1 MILKF
6 WPTYA
11 RTNRLTI
18 GGVEEIFT
26 IENNILETM
35 IMSLQKLVCLR
46 AKTYSCLC
54 PQLGVHD
61 LNGAQVFFFFL
72 FWFMWPQLKAR
83 SSHYLTTHPTMVF
96 VTCDS
101 SGVLQLFSFWFMW
114 PQLRARRFSSGK
126 TNAPFS
132 TCLIA

>member
-1 MILKF
+1 
-6 WPTYA
+6 
-11 RTNRLTI
+11 
-18 GGVEEIFT
+18 
-26 IENNILETM
+26 
-35 IMSLQKLVCLR
+35 
-46 AKTYSCLC
+46 
-54 PQLGVHD
+54 
-61 LNGAQVFFFFL
+61 
-72 FWFMWPQLKAR
+72 MWPQLKAR

-132 TCLIA
+132 TCLIAWIPQMVVVDMSDTWWAFICLAKSSFKLFESMLWNMFFICRWRRSYIYKVILNVDWFWLWK

>member
-46 AKTYSCLC
+46 AKNYSCLC

-61 LNGAQVFFFFL
+61 LNGAQVFFFLVLVHVATTQSKELPLPHNTSYHGFC
-72 FWFMWPQLKAR
+72 
-83 SSHYLTTHPTMVF
+83 YL
-96 VTCDS
+96 
-101 SGVLQLFSFWFMW
+101 
-114 PQLRARRFSSGK
+114 
-126 TNAPFS
+126 
-132 TCLIA
+132 